1 MFEDTVMFITGV
13 RVVPS
18 LGIPIKI
25 TVSFFH
31 ECPTGCWCKLT
42 VSTCALKLS
51 LLTNCK
57 TEDMK
62 KLFWTP
68 LNSQMILI
76 GFELIYYTIVYPHI
90 Y

>member
-1 MFEDTVMFITGV
+1 M
-13 RVVPS
+13 PS

-51 LLTNCK
+51 LPTNCQ
-57 TEDMK
+57 TEDIK
-62 KLFWTP
+62 KAVLDSIKLSNDFD
-68 LNSQMILI
+68 
-76 GFELIYYTIVYPHI
+76 TI
-90 Y
+90 